1 MLRTSV
7 KEGKKEQKIKE
18 RHSASRQNFKLEA
31 INQQSAI
38 REGSGKA
45 ISGTKKTVA
54 HLKADNS
61 QGNTTPMKEQYLEHK
76 KCTV

>member
-31 INQQSAI
+31 INQPSAV
-38 REGSGKA
+38 RDVSGKA
-45 ISGTKKTVA
+45 MSGTKKTVA
-54 HLKADNS
+54 PLKADNS
-61 QGNTTPMKEQYLEHK
+61 QGNNTPMKEQYLVRK
-76 KCTV
+76 KFTV